1 MVQLYIIFPDTTTR
15 RSTYIHEIDVPW
27 VTHFDKSS
35 DWIVFRA
42 PVRSF
47 LTCSMMCVGQL
58 QCMSYAYSKNTGLC
72 IGGRSRLPHEQIPEL
87 ADTQGFKFYAFL
99 IDGLYW

>member
-1 MVQLYIIFPDTTTR
+1 MVQLYIIFPDTTTT
-15 RSTYIHEIDVPW
+15 RSTYINEIDVSRT
-27 VTHFDKSS
+27 THFDKSS
-35 DWIVFRA
+35 DWIVFRS